1 MAMKKGLKNELKRDL
16 LKCLIEDPTRS
27 VNEIAEK
34 LNTSRQ
40 MIWRKKKELENDKVI
55 WGYTTVI
62 DENKVDREL
71 YLAHFK
77 LRPLSKKLID
87 LIIERMRS
95 RKPEEE
101 EGVSITEIFYAGANF
116 DCFIK
121 FSAPN
126 TKTARKYYEGLR
138 ITYGDYFL
146 ENPELYQIAFVV
158 TKMGKLNPEL
168 QKFYDFLP

>member
-1 MAMKKGLKNELKRDL
+1 MDL

-87 LIIERMRS
+87 LVIERMRS
-95 RKPEEE
+95 RKPEE

-146 ENPELYQIAFVV
+146 ENPELYQMDFVV